1 VSKITVLLA
10 EDHTI
15 VRKGLRSLLE
25 SRADIKVVG
34 EAENGRE
41 AIDRVEELRPDVVVM
56 DIGMPGLNG
65 LEATRRI
72 KKRFGDVQVLILTV
86 HTGEEYILQI
96 LRAGASGYL
105 VKQAAPAELISAIQA
120 VHRGEAF
127 LSPSISKKVL
137 EDYVQRAGA
146 TAQRDSFERLTD
158 REREVLQLIAEAYST
173 REIAE
178 QLHISIKTAETHRA
192 HLMEKLSLHSTAEL
206 TRYAIRKGV
215 VTLDR

>member
-1 VSKITVLLA
+1 MSKITVLLA

>member
-1 VSKITVLLA
+1 VSQTTVLLV

-25 SRADIKVVG
+25 SEADIRVVG

-41 AIDRVEELRPDVVVM
+41 AIEKVDELRPDVVVM

-65 LEATRRI
+65 LEATRQI
-72 KKRFGDVQVLILTV
+72 KKRFTDVQVLILTV

-120 VHRGEAF
+120 VHRGQAF

-137 EDYVQRAGA
+137 EDYVQRAEA
-146 TAQRDSFERLTD
+146 TARGDSLERLTD

-178 QLHISIKTAETHRA
+178 QLHISVKTVETHRA
-192 HLMEKLSLHSTAEL
+192 HLMEKLGLHSTAEL

-215 VTLDR
+215 VTLDE